1 MGWIKRNLFF
11 VIGGILAL
19 GLLGAAGY
27 YIWASW
33 SNNAKAFDDLTQ
45 VVQNLKSL
53 NDQKPSPG
61 NDRNNNIQNAK
72 DQEKQLRDWLA
83 SSANN
88 FQPID
93 PIPQGQV
100 TGANFSGALQSTL
113 GQLRHEADAAGV
125 LLPPKFDFS
134 FTAEGDRM
142 TFTPSGLGP
151 LAEQLGEVAAISR
164 ILYAARVNAF
174 DGIQRVRASDDDASG
189 QPSDYIDY
197 RPVTNELAIIEPYV
211 ITFRAFTPELAA
223 VLSDLATAK
232 NAFIVKAVTVTRAD
246 NSGAAGPVGGDQPS
260 GMPPVARGP
269 GEFPQPASMPGMMPP
284 AAGRGGLQTVLKEQ
298 LLHIT
303 LEVQI
308 VKLLPSTPPKS

>member
-27 YIWASW
+27 YIYASW

-72 DQEKQLRDWLA
+72 DQEKQLQDWLA

-88 FQPID
+88 FVPIAA
-93 PIPQGQV
+93 IPPGQV
-100 TGANFSGALQSTL
+100 TGANFSGALQNTL

-134 FTAEGDRM
+134 FTAESDRM
-142 TFTPSGLGP
+142 TFTPTGLEP
-151 LAEQLGEVAAISR
+151 LSEQLGEVATISR
-164 ILYAARVNAF
+164 VLFAARVNAF

-189 QPSDYIDY
+189 QPSDYIEV
-197 RPVTNELAIIEPYV
+197 RPVTNDLAIIEPYV
-211 ITFRAFTPELAA
+211 ISFRAFTPELAA

-246 NSGAAGPVGGDQPS
+246 NSGAAGPMGGGDQPP
-260 GMPPVARGP
+260 GMPPMRGP
-269 GEFPQPASMPGMMPP
+269 GDFQQPIPMPGTMPP
-284 AAGRGGLQTVLKEQ
+284 AVGRGGLQTVLKEQ
-298 LLHIT
+298 LLHVT

-308 VKLLPSTPPKS
+308 VKLLPQTPPKS